1 MSTRRSKTKL
11 LKNMPGVV
19 RASIDPFLVRATNNP
34 ERLMFILH
42 RITGVIIVLY
52 LFLHIYVTSNTV
64 DPARWDNL
72 MEQFGASIINKV
84 GEFIVAG
91 AVIFHGLNG
100 IRLLFVE
107 FLGIGIGKPEHPK
120 PPYIAPSL
128 RAAQRKAIYIV
139 ALLSVIGWIVA
150 GILIFTGYLTIPP

>member
-1 MSTRRSKTKL
+1 MSTRKSKVKL

-34 ERLMFILH
+34 ERIMFILH
-42 RITGVIIVLY
+42 RVTGVIIVLY
-52 LFLHIYVTSNTV
+52 LFLHIYVTSNTI
-64 DPARWDNL
+64 DSARWNSL
-72 MEQFGASIINKV
+72 MEQFGASIVNKI

-100 IRLLFVE
+100 IRLLLVE
-107 FLGIGIGKPEHPK
+107 FFGVGIGKPEHPK

-139 ALLSVIGWIVA
+139 AVLSVVGWIIA
-150 GILIFTGYLTIPP
+150 GILIFTGYLELPL